1 MQHQYLKM
9 LKGSKTAR
17 VPRAMKKA
25 DKQDS
30 FYGNNQAVFEL
41 GRTSY
46 FPRVDSNSSMNGE
59 ALKKGMAEEN
69 VRIPVPD
76 AGLSSDAFESDFGS
90 KRVKFEQ
97 NLVNFKSKQ
106 SSPNMKAEP
115 QSSCLRR
122 KRQTLGGRLNM
133 GARSQSNLLEPST
146 IGD

>member
-1 MQHQYLKM
+1 MQHQYLKL
-9 LKGSKTAR
+9 LKGSKTTTSSKR
-17 VPRAMKKA
+17 VPRAMRKA

-46 FPRVDSNSSMNGE
+46 FPRVESNSSLNGE
-59 ALKKGMAEEN
+59 VLKKGMAEEK

-76 AGLSSDAFESDFGS
+76 AGLSSDALDSENGS

-122 KRQTLGGRLNM
+122 KRRTLGGRLNM
-133 GARSQSNLLEPST
+133 GARS
-146 IGD
+146 